1 MTRIN
6 LISILIP
13 VSLTIGCA
21 ASLIGGSPTKIELTG
36 LENVQKKIG
45 VYFDKT
51 TAVYQG
57 ADATLKAITAAQ
69 SEFKLSSEDY
79 RALMIAISAGTPFA
93 TPTSLDD
100 EQTARL
106 STLVTNGQRLTS
118 AVRDASKQ
126 TKEASEFLVQQA
138 SQIEEELLTI
148 KRDYEV
154 IKRNPLASRRD
165 KGRAANQVRK
175 ANKLAQ
181 SIKDDGQK
189 QLKTFSTLQAN
200 ATKTVGEWTLSLD
213 PALLKQAINNQPPL
227 VGEQLDN
234 IEVKTKTPE

>member
-1 MTRIN
+1 M
-6 LISILIP
+6 LHH
-13 VSLTIGCA
+13 SLA
-21 ASLIGGSPTKIELTG
+21 APDQIELTG
-36 LENVQKKIG
+36 LENVQKIG

-79 RALMIAISAGTPFA
+79 RALMIAISAGTPL
-93 TPTSLDD
+93 PHLDLDD

-118 AVRDASKQ
+118 AVRDAAKQ
-126 TKEASEFLVQQA
+126 TKEASGFLVQQA

-165 KGRAANQVRK
+165 KVEQR
-175 ANKLAQ
+175 
-181 SIKDDGQK
+181 IKFGK
-189 QLKTFSTLQAN
+189 PTNS
-200 ATKTVGEWTLSLD
+200 LSRSKMTD
-213 PALLKQAINNQPPL
+213 RNNSRHSNPS
-227 VGEQLDN
+227 G
-234 IEVKTKTPE
+234 